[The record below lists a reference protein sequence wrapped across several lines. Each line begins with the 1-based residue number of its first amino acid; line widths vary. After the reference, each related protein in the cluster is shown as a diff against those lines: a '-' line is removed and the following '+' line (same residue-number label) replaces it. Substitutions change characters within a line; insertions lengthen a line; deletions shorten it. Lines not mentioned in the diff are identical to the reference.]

1 MENACGSRRRLRTR
15 NPLRRPALAG
25 EGGVRRGL
33 AATARSNFGCA
44 DHDQSRTMEESKGR
58 PHRDAKL
65 ARFPVTG
72 PAEHA
77 RADRKGRKPESLL
90 VDAGAETPH

>member
-1 MENACGSRRRLRTR
+1 MKNACVSLRRLRTR
-15 NPLRRPALAG
+15 NPLRRPTLAG

-33 AATARSNFGCA
+33 AATARGNFGCA
-44 DHDQSRTMEESKGR
+44 EHDQSRRIEESKER
-58 PHRDAKL
+58 PHSDVKL

-77 RADRKGRKPESLL
+77 RADRKGRKPESLP
-90 VDAGAETPH
+90 VDAGAETP